1 MEERG
6 KKLKAEMVLEH
17 IVDLKTQQLFG
28 YKVLSR
34 VLSYTNQDK
43 VVVLSADMPLIKGE
57 LISLIW
63 ERSKDKITLFK
74 VKGKT
79 FPLFGVYPKRVKSA
93 LEEYL
98 KGGGLRVMEFVEKVG
113 YEVVEDVEPFS
124 YAFINMN
131 TKEDARVI
139 LEIL

>member
-1 MEERG
+1 M
-6 KKLKAEMVLEH
+6 
-17 IVDLKTQQLFG
+17 G
-28 YKVLSR
+28 YI
-34 VLSYTNQDK
+34 
-43 VVVLSADMPLIKGE
+43 PKG
-57 LISLIW
+57 
-63 ERSKDKITLFK
+63 
-74 VKGKT
+74 
-79 FPLFGVYPKRVKSA
+79 VKSA

-113 YEVVEDVEPFS
+113 YEVVEDVGPFS

>member
-1 MEERG
+1 
-6 KKLKAEMVLEH
+6 
-17 IVDLKTQQLFG
+17 
-28 YKVLSR
+28 
-34 VLSYTNQDK
+34 
-43 VVVLSADMPLIKGE
+43 
-57 LISLIW
+57 
-63 ERSKDKITLFK
+63 
-74 VKGKT
+74 
-79 FPLFGVYPKRVKSA
+79 VYPKGVKSA

-139 LEIL
+139 LEML